1 MKKIIS
7 ILGVLIL
14 SACGP
19 EQKLA
24 ETPPPPEEETLASEP
39 APLPYI
45 VEKPKP
51 AEPRFQMA
59 NIMGLQKSSVED
71 ILGLP
76 SLKRVEKAAEVWLYD
91 NQFCNAHIYF
101 YENDNSDLQVE
112 YVETS
117 EEKNLMGLEGQRA
130 DFCISTFLKD

>member
-1 MKKIIS
+1 MK
-7 ILGVLIL
+7 LYLVLITTL
-14 SACGP
+14 LLAACGP

-24 ETPPPPEEETLASEP
+24 ETPPPPAEVEP
-39 APLPYI
+39 APLPDI
-45 VEKPKP
+45 VAKPKP
-51 AEPRFQMA
+51 AEPAFQMT

-71 ILGLP
+71 ILGVP
-76 SLKRVEKAAEVWLYD
+76 SLKRIEKEAEVWLYD

-101 YENDNSDLQVE
+101 YENDNSDMHVE

>member
-1 MKKIIS
+1 MKQIFGIAG
-7 ILGVLIL
+7 LLLLVG
-14 SACGP
+14 CGP

-24 ETPPPPEEETLASEP
+24 EVPPPAPEP
-39 APLPYI
+39 APVPDI
-45 VEKPKP
+45 VEKPMP

-71 ILGLP
+71 ILGFP
-76 SLKRVEKAAEVWLYD
+76 SLKRVENKAEVWLYD
-91 NQFCNAHIYF
+91 NQFCNAHVYF
-101 YENDNSDLQVE
+101 YENDNSDLHVE

-130 DFCISTFLKD
+130 DFCISTFLKN

>member
-1 MKKIIS
+1 MKII
-7 ILGVLIL
+7 LVLMSVL
-14 SACGP
+14 LLAACGP

-24 ETPPPPEEETLASEP
+24 DTPPPAPVVVPEPTIA
-39 APLPYI
+39 
-45 VEKPKP
+45 EKPKP
-51 AEPRFQMA
+51 AEPAFQMS
-59 NIMGLQKSSVED
+59 NIMGLQKDSVEK
-71 ILGLP
+71 ILGEP

-101 YENDNSDLQVE
+101 YENDNSDMHVE

-130 DFCISTFLKD
+130 DFCISTFLQD

>member
-1 MKKIIS
+1 MRKFVGIS
-7 ILGVLIL
+7 ILVLVG
-14 SACGP
+14 ACGP

-24 ETPPPPEEETLASEP
+24 ETPPPPPEP
-39 APLPYI
+39 APVPDI

-71 ILGLP
+71 ILGIP
-76 SLKRVEKAAEVWLYD
+76 SLKRVEKTAEVWLYD
-91 NQFCNAHIYF
+91 NQFCNAHVYF
-101 YENDNSDLQVE
+101 YENDNSDLHVE

-130 DFCISTFLKD
+130 DFCISTFLRN